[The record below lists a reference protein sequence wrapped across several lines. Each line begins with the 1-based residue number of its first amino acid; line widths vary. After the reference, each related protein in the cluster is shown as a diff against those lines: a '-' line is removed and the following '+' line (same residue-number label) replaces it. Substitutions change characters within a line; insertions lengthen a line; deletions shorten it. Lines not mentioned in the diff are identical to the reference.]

1 MTDEHWIAYQELLT
15 LDDKGGEGRKEGC
28 LKTEEGNEK
37 EIIPVPYS
45 KQEGGGG
52 RCKISENLE

>member
-1 MTDEHWIAYQELLT
+1 MIR
-15 LDDKGGEGRKEGC
+15 GGEGMKEGC